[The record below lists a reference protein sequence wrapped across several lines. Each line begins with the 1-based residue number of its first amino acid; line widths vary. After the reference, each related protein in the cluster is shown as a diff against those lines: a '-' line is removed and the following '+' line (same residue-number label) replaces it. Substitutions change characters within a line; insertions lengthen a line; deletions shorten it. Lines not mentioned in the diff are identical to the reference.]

1 MKQKNQ
7 KRAFRGAS
15 LVAAVCLGVAVGF
28 GGIGTVSAID
38 LDKQVVYDLGGV
50 KVNQNEVKSNTE
62 VSANGDPV
70 YAGGQVSQV
79 NQIGMMGKQDYMGT
93 PFNVTGY
100 TAKLIE
106 NQQSGP
112 VQNAERNAKALF
124 HTGRKSSE
132 PLPGRVF
139 QADHLNY
146 FENTF
151 AGQRLIQRTE
161 PV

>member
-79 NQIGMMGKQDYMGT
+79 NQIGMMGKQDYMDT

-106 NQQSGP
+106 
-112 VQNAERNAKALF
+112 
-124 HTGRKSSE
+124 KSAV
-132 PLPGRVF
+132 PQRYRRG
-139 QADHLNY
+139 
-146 FENTF
+146 
-151 AGQRLIQRTE
+151 GQ
-161 PV
+161 